1 MPRIARPNLLKLQR
15 YALAAELAQQAIVGV
30 SRSGLAR
37 DVAELTARCRDKRLS
52 LLTLRPR
59 I

>member
-1 MPRIARPNLLKLQR
+1 MPRTARPNLLKLQR
-15 YALAAELAQQAIVGV
+15 YALAAELAQQAIAGV
-30 SRSGLAR
+30 SRSGLAP

-52 LLTLRPR
+52 LFTLRPS